1 MSRYT
6 GPTQRENRKYLEDG
20 IEIFPKKTACER
32 KPYAPGQHGQ
42 KKRKKQTPFA
52 IGLREKQKARMF
64 YGLTEKQFRL
74 TFERAKKIR
83 GVTGEVFLQ
92 LLEQRL
98 DNVVYM
104 LGLARTRRAARQFVV
119 HGHVLVNGKKVD
131 IPSYT
136 IAPADTIE
144 VRKDKTSSMQIAT
157 RSLEGIEYRGVPAWL
172 AVDVNALKGVVNRT
186 PVRDEICSLINEQ
199 LIVEFY
205 SR

>member
-20 IEIFPKKTACER
+20 IEIFPKKSACKR
-32 KPYAPGQHGQ
+32 KPYPPGQHGQ
-42 KKRKKQTPFA
+42 KKRRKQTPFA

-74 TFERAKKIR
+74 TFERAKKVR
-83 GVTGEVFLQ
+83 GITGEVFLQ
-92 LLEQRL
+92 LLESRL
-98 DNVVYM
+98 DNVVYL
-104 LGLARTRRAARQFVV
+104 LGLTRTRRAARQFVV
-119 HGHVLVNGKKVD
+119 HGHILVNSKKVN
-131 IPSYT
+131 IPSCN
-136 IAPADTIE
+136 IAPGDSIE

-157 RSLEGIEYRGVPAWL
+157 RSLEGVQYRGVPAWL
-172 AVDVNALKGVVNRT
+172 AVDVNALKGLVNR
-186 PVRDEICSLINEQ
+186 PPARDEICSLINEQ